1 MYIKSSLRKEKGI
14 TRKIKKLLSML
25 SFYRKKEVTS
35 LYTTIIPPTEET
47 NDHNYNQCGGK
58 TLVFPF
64 APFHPIFYYTK
75 IIFLSR
81 SLWSED
87 TLTLWF
93 LLTKAILKCANYF
106 GRTRSHHKGLIASV
120 LQHHNTFT

>member
-25 SFYRKKEVTS
+25 SFYRKMEVTS

-75 IIFLSR
+75 NNLSL
-81 SLWSED
+81 SF
-87 TLTLWF
+87 TL
-93 LLTKAILKCANYF
+93 IRGYSHSVISANEGNF
-106 GRTRSHHKGLIASV
+106 EVCQLFWTNAFSS
-120 LQHHNTFT
+120 